1 MAPRISS
8 LAVLLSLGLVVGA
21 TTTLSSAE
29 LSGGFRT
36 GQGILLLIKKQKN
49 CCTACIRTAGQKV
62 CKTFCGKAAKKSC
75 DDFKNS
81 EHDDGNGSGGQPKN
95 TTEPKLE
102 AHPCYPICRD
112 RCSATRTNMTPE
124 QCIMDCLSVTRCP
137 D

>member
-62 CKTFCGKAAKKSC
+62 CKTFCGKGAKNSC
-75 DDFKNS
+75 DDFK
-81 EHDDGNGSGGQPKN
+81 ELG
-95 TTEPKLE
+95 
-102 AHPCYPICRD
+102 A
-112 RCSATRTNMTPE
+112 
-124 QCIMDCLSVTRCP
+124 
-137 D
+137 